1 MNDMQNA
8 SHGRISLIDLLEM
21 FPDEES
27 ATRWFEEQLWP
38 EGRVCNHCG
47 GTRTTKAPNADPLP
61 YWCPDCREYFSV
73 RTGTPMHR
81 SKIPL
86 RKWVIALFLE
96 AMSPKGIASTRLAEA
111 IGISQK
117 SAWFM
122 LHRIRQGFA
131 GAVDGGALSGP
142 VEVDETHVGG
152 RRKNLSNKQR
162 RALWRA
168 GIKGP
173 VDQSIVVGMVD
184 RVTGQVR
191 AERIEAAD
199 RETLHG
205 FICEN
210 TSPRATVYT
219 DEATPYK
226 SMPRDHECVNH
237 SMFEFAR
244 SEVSTNSIESF
255 WSIIK
260 RSHKGVFHK
269 FSEKHLDRYLTQ
281 FAGKRSLRELSAE
294 TQMERVAS
302 GFSGRR
308 LTYAELVEGNGL
320 NSGARPCRIP

>member
-1 MNDMQNA
+1 MNDTHGA
-8 SHGRISLIDLLEM
+8 SHGRFDLISLMEE

-27 ATRWFEEQLWP
+27 ATRWFEEQIW
-38 EGRVCNHCG
+38 GGKRCCNHCG
-47 GTRTTKAPNADPLP
+47 GTRTKEVPDSDPMP

-86 RKWVIALFLE
+86 RKWLIALYLE
-96 AMSPKGIASTRLAEA
+96 AMSPKGIASTTLSKA
-111 IGISQK
+111 IGVSQK
-117 SAWFM
+117 SCWFM

-131 GAVDGGALSGP
+131 NAVDSGAFSGP
-142 VEVDETHVGG
+142 VEVDETSIGG

-162 RALWRA
+162 RSLWRA

-173 VDQSIVVGMVD
+173 VDQSTVVGMVD
-184 RVTGQVR
+184 RATGQVR

-199 RETLHG
+199 RSTLHG

-210 TSPRATVYT
+210 TNPRATVYT
-219 DEATPYK
+219 DEATAYK
-226 SMPRDHECVNH
+226 AMPRDHECVNH

-244 SEVSTNSIESF
+244 GEVSTNRIESF

-281 FAGKRSLRELSAE
+281 FAGKRSLRELSTE
-294 TQMERVAS
+294 TQMEKLAS
-302 GFSGRR
+302 GFPGKR
-308 LTYAELVEGNGL
+308 LTYNTLVEGNGL

>member
-1 MNDMQNA
+1 MNDGHGA
-8 SHGRISLIDLLEM
+8 SHGRLDLVSLLEA

-38 EGRVCNHCG
+38 SGRVCSHCG
-47 GTRTTKAPNADPLP
+47 GTRTKEVPNADPMP
-61 YWCPDCREYFSV
+61 YWCPDCREYFSI

-81 SKIPL
+81 SKIPR

-122 LHRIRQGFA
+122 LHRIREGFA
-131 GAVDGGALSGP
+131 GAIDGGEFSGP
-142 VEVDETHVGG
+142 VEVDETSVGG

-173 VDQSIVVGMVD
+173 VDQSTVVGMVD
-184 RVTGQVR
+184 RETKRVR
-191 AERIEAAD
+191 AERIETAD
-199 RETLHG
+199 RATLHG

-210 TSPRATVYT
+210 TNPRATVYT
-219 DEATPYK
+219 DEAPTYK
-226 SMPRDHECVNH
+226 SMPRNHASVNH

-244 SEVSTNSIESF
+244 GEVSTNSIESF

-281 FAGKRSLRELSAE
+281 FAGKRSLREISTEA
-294 TQMERVAS
+294 QMERVAS

-308 LTYAELVEGNGL
+308 LTYGTLVEGNGL
-320 NSGARPCRIP
+320 NSGARPCRIS